1 MARLTKREESGEMPN
16 PTAKVVLLEAG
27 ESCFGANGVSGA
39 DSPSDLGDFTVERI
53 VWPMKGAE
61 TRLPAGADALIVSLS
76 VGGERDAGS
85 MLGWLGARRP
95 TLPVL
100 RPLSSNLPH
109 RPPRP

>member
-76 VGGERDAGS
+76 GEGEGEAGS
-85 MLGWLGARRP
+85 MVDRRGA
-95 TLPVL
+95 
-100 RPLSSNLPH
+100 
-109 RPPRP
+109 PRPALPGAGLLSAR